1 MQTNEFGQGAVRGLP
16 LFNPLQKCKTQTLWL
31 DFLD

>member
-16 LFNPLQKCKTQTLWL
+16 LFNPLQRM
-31 DFLD
+31 